1 MERYS
6 RNERALYRAYL
17 ELLSTAMRAAESEIW
32 AWCLMPNHVHL
43 IVTPSDEDGLR
54 QGIANAHRRYAAR
67 INARNEWTGHLWQGR
82 FGSVVME
89 EAHLYAAFV
98 YVVLNPVRS
107 RLVKRA
113 EDWKWS
119 SARAHL
125 TGVDDGITTTG
136 LLHARIDDFAAF
148 LKRDPPEEDYQALR
162 QSEIVGRPVA
172 DAALMDSLEAR
183 VGRPLRRAKPGRPR
197 KSED

>member
-17 ELLSTAMRAAESEIW
+17 GLLSTAMRAAESGIW
-32 AWCLMPNHVHL
+32 AWCLMPNQVHL
-43 IVTPSDEDGLR
+43 IVTPSEEDGLR

-119 SARAHL
+119 SARA
-125 TGVDDGITTTG
+125 I
-136 LLHARIDDFAAF
+136 
-148 LKRDPPEEDYQALR
+148 
-162 QSEIVGRPVA
+162 
-172 DAALMDSLEAR
+172 
-183 VGRPLRRAKPGRPR
+183 
-197 KSED
+197 